1 VARYE
6 TLAVP
11 HGTANLDLMARTAV
25 EVLRAG
31 GVLGHPTDTVYGIG
45 GAAHAE
51 VDRRVAKLK
60 GRSLEESPI
69 LRIVLDGHALRTFYP
84 DLEWTE
90 QAERLAARF
99 WPGSLTIVLDDGSG
113 RSVAVR
119 AEGHPVVR
127 AVLREWN
134 APISSTSLNVA
145 GAPPAVTGRQA
156 GAILERMPE
165 VDVPVLLID
174 AGHLPG
180 PPPSTLV
187 SLVTSTPEFLRDG
200 AVSRDAIEDCLHGIR
215 P

>member
-11 HGTANLDLMARTAV
+11 SGTASLDLVVRTAV
-25 EVLRAG
+25 EVLEAG

-45 GAAHAE
+45 GAAREE

-60 GRSLEESPI
+60 GRSLEEFPV
-69 LRIVLDGHALRTFYP
+69 LRIALDAGALQTFFP

-99 WPGSLTIVLDDGSG
+99 WPGSLTMVLGDGSG
-113 RSVAVR
+113 GAVAVR
-119 AEGHPVVR
+119 AEGQ
-127 AVLREWN
+127 
-134 APISSTSLNVA
+134 APIGSTSLNAA
-145 GAPPAVTGRQA
+145 GEPPAVTARQA
-156 GAILERMPE
+156 GATLETMPE

-187 SLVTSTPEFLRDG
+187 SLVTATPEFLRDG
-200 AVSRDAIEDCLHGIR
+200 AVSRDEIEDCLHRVR

>member
-1 VARYE
+1 MARYE

-11 HGTANLDLMARTAV
+11 SGTASLDLVVRTAV
-25 EVLRAG
+25 EVLEAG

-45 GAAHAE
+45 GAAREE

-60 GRSLEESPI
+60 GRSLEEFPL
-69 LRIVLDGHALRTFYP
+69 LRIALDAGALQTFFP

-99 WPGSLTIVLDDGSG
+99 WPGSLTMVLGDGSG
-113 RSVAVR
+113 GAVAVR

-127 AVLREWN
+127 AVLREWK
-134 APISSTSLNVA
+134 APIGSTSLNAA
-145 GAPPAVTGRQA
+145 GEPPAVTARQA
-156 GAILERMPE
+156 GATLETMPE

-187 SLVTSTPEFLRDG
+187 SFVTATPEFLRDG
-200 AVSRDAIEDCLHGIR
+200 AVSRDEIEDCLHRVR